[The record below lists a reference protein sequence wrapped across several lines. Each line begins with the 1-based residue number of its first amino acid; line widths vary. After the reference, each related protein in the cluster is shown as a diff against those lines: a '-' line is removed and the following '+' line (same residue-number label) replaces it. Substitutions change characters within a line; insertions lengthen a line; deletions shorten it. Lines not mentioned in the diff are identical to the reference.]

1 MEGQIDQNDLK
12 VKKVAVAMIII
23 FHLVGLIGFLVPMA
37 QPYFLKLVP
46 FHLLL
51 MFAIIIFTYNGN
63 VKRLALFISG
73 VFLCGWLVEVLGVH
87 TGKIFGSY
95 YYGNT
100 LGYKIAAVPILMGVN
115 WVILIFSIGQMM
127 KGFKVRNSTVASLLG
142 AFILITFDFF
152 LEPVAM
158 KFDYWQWDWH
168 KVPLQNFIAWF
179 IVSVILLKF
188 YYAFGLKQQKL
199 IGSAMF
205 LSQLIFFVVLY
216 MTTGANI
223 FT

>member
-1 MEGQIDQNDLK
+1 MEGQIDQGDLK
-12 VKKVAVAMIII
+12 IKRIAVGVIAV
-23 FHLVGLIGFLVPMA
+23 FHMVGLVGFLIPA
-37 QPYFLKLVP
+37 THPYFMKMVP

-51 MFAIIIFTYNGN
+51 MFAIIVFTYNGD
-63 VKRLALFISG
+63 VKRLSLFVCG

-100 LGYKIAAVPILMGVN
+100 LGYKIAAVPLLMGVN

-127 KGFKVRNSTVASLLG
+127 KSLKVRNSILASLLG
-142 AFILITFDFF
+142 ALVLIIFDFF
-152 LEPVAM
+152 MEPVAM

-168 KVPLQNFIAWF
+168 KIPLQNYIAWF

-188 YYAFGLKQQKL
+188 YYALGLKQQKY
-199 IGSAMF
+199 IGTAMF
-205 LSQLIFFVVLY
+205 VAQLIFFVVLY
-216 MTTGANI
+216 MTTGTNI
-223 FT
+223 FA